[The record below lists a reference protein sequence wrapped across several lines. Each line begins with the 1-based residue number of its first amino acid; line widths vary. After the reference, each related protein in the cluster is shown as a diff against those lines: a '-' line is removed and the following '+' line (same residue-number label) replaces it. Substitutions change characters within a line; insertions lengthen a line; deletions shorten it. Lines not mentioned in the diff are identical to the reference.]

1 MNIYE
6 ELNKISWKKRD
17 YFLNKFDLF
26 VRRTEP
32 LTEEQLCKRLRIKSL
47 SSLQKW
53 EKSEEYHRLVN
64 LYIESQA
71 AKDLEDIYKL
81 VKDKALTG
89 DEKSIK
95 MLLDLQKQVQSFNK
109 LTKSVAKSV
118 KEDDDMFEDL
128 EYE

>member
-26 VRRTEP
+26 VRRTEQ

-64 LYIESQA
+64 LYIQSQA

-128 EYE
+128 EYD

>member
-64 LYIESQA
+64 LYIASQA

-118 KEDDDMFEDL
+118 KEDDDMFGDL